1 MARDVMQKQW
11 LALVLAGGILAWFA
25 GCGSGSSG
33 TNTGSQSRPG
43 ACVCFD
49 GSLNFRSCVVTA
61 DLQTCRRTVT
71 TCNPFFYTNSDCSH
85 WCPSTPQACS

>member
-1 MARDVMQKQW
+1 MQKQW

-33 TNTGSQSRPG
+33 TDAGSRERPG

-71 TCNPFFYTNSDCSH
+71 TCDLVHQFGTALVPLHASSKLLLTSS
-85 WCPSTPQACS
+85 